1 MKNEK
6 LIVAAMIV
14 LLVALSVAAAF
25 AARVAPKG
33 NMQYSPYPGKPGRV
47 ESKFEQTVPLQAVP
61 ITEPTSEPLAQ

>member
-6 LIVAAMIV
+6 LIVAVLIV

-33 NMQYSPYPGKPGRV
+33 IVQYSPYPGKTGRL
-47 ESKFEQTVPLQAVP
+47 ESKFEQTVPVQAVP
-61 ITEPTSEPLAQ
+61 ITEPIQ